1 MALLLVLI
9 AIVVLIHYR
18 AVLLQRFHAMLKTS
32 LRYARKGF
40 SPIQQYFV
48 NAVTVYVWLGDRDAK
63 LAALTAAHAA
73 DKHQRTSM
81 RLYLGEMASALGQQ
95 MSVSEND
102 LRYSARFRELEREL
116 EDHDWTAEEM
126 REKKQRLLD
135 RNPNYLHALNQAD
148 FTIFTRQYP
157 DLFRALG
164 VAI

>member
-1 MALLLVLI
+1 MAVLLVLI
-9 AIVVLIHYR
+9 ATVVLLHYR
-18 AVLLQRFHAMLKTS
+18 AVLLQRFHAWFKTS
-32 LRYARKGF
+32 LWHAGTNF

-73 DKHQRTSM
+73 DTPQRTSM

-116 EDHDWTAEEM
+116 EDHDWTAEDM
-126 REKKQRLLD
+126 REGRQRLLD
-135 RNPNYLHALNQAD
+135 RNPEYLHALTQAD
-148 FTIFTRQYP
+148 FAIFTRKYP

-164 VAI
+164 VAV